1 MQFIDPF
8 QLLQLNV
15 SDPQAVDAAM
25 LAEAEG
31 KLSDALANADGA
43 LTVNG
48 RSVLVADAKT
58 LIGAMQDPNARR
70 HFWEMRSIP
79 GLIPYLEGQPN
90 ANPTLLINKCK
101 EKGPEFFEFASRWLA
116 IRIDSQMSTGIA
128 AEKWSEVVVLG
139 RAAAALESKHESSAV
154 ASAAAFFEGLR
165 ARIEAASNAGI
176 SQLSKESIRPLHQ
189 FAMLGA
195 LNSLPSSQQPLRDEV
210 ALALGRL
217 ISKVATTEEG
227 KMWTFSLFTD
237 MMKIQ
242 TSAAV
247 APKLRALNKI
257 VKRDSGVAE
266 KEADDRRKLRRRV
279 EVGIAVF
286 VLLFLL
292 RLILLLTDVL

>member
-15 SDPQAVDAAM
+15 TDPNAADAAM
-25 LAEAEG
+25 LTEAEG
-31 KLSDALANADGA
+31 KLADQLSNTDGA

-48 RSVLVADAKT
+48 RSLPVADAKT

-116 IRIDSQMSTGIA
+116 DRLNVQMESAIT
-128 AEKWSEVVVLG
+128 AEKWSEVVILG
-139 RAAAALESKHESSAV
+139 RATAALESKHESSAV
-154 ASAAAFFEGLR
+154 ASGTAFFEGLR
-165 ARIEAASNAGI
+165 ARIEVASNADV
-176 SQLSKESIRPLHQ
+176 SKLSKESIHFHQ
-189 FAMLGA
+189 LAMLGA
-195 LNSLPSSQQPLRDEV
+195 LNSLPPSQQQLRDEV

-227 KMWTFSLFTD
+227 KLWTFTLFTD

-242 TSAAV
+242 TSPAV
-247 APKLRALNKI
+247 TPKLRALNKI
-257 VKRDSGVAE
+257 VKRDSGMAE
-266 KEADDRRKLRRRV
+266 KGADHCRARRRV
-279 EVGIAVF
+279 EISIAVT
-286 VLLFLL
+286 VGLFLI
-292 RLILLLTDVL
+292 RLILWLTNVI